1 MGGTGFALDETNSFS
16 HGGFPSGISD
26 AFGSGLWGLDYLEHV
41 SYYPLAMQIDFTNR
55 SLNETGTPDQA
66 WYAPI
71 NCNADGTAQEVR
83 PLYYGMY
90 TFMRA
95 SQAANGGKLIHITNN
110 FSGTVNCSIM
120 SYLRPDGSVAVVI
133 DNKDAAQS
141 VTDTISFGKPVASAS
156 SLALT
161 APSVG
166 SLAPYVRLGG
176 AQIGLDGTFNPTWNT
191 LSLSSS
197 STVTVTV
204 PAGSALVVVGTMGR
218 GDFR

>member
-1 MGGTGFALDETNSFS
+1 
-16 HGGFPSGISD
+16 
-26 AFGSGLWGLDYLEHV
+26 
-41 SYYPLAMQIDFTNR
+41 
-55 SLNETGTPDQA
+55 
-66 WYAPI
+66 
-71 NCNADGTAQEVR
+71 
-83 PLYYGMY
+83 MY
-90 TFMRA
+90 TFMLA
-95 SQAANGGKLIHITNN
+95 SQAANSGQLIHTTNN
-110 FSGTVNCSIM
+110 FSGTVNCSII

-133 DNKDAAQS
+133 DNKDTAQS

-176 AQIGLDGTFNPTWNT
+176 AQIGLDATFNPTWNT

-204 PAGSALVVVGTMGR
+204 PAGSALVVVGTMGV
-218 GDFR
+218 DSD